1 MQWIGRP
8 SADRDLALADATDMI
23 GLVQNAMEIS
33 APVLHALLD
42 AQTDLIGRT
51 NKEAF
56 NSGLRR
62 RALADLVAQSL
73 AILVQEAESVPG
85 KTGESLT
92 KTRTLLEAVQHDGY
106 GYTLHEG
113 GGDAASRGDDA
124 AAKQSSAHQ
133 PHSLQ
138 RRATSSHHQQS
149 QQPQQPPQQQLWG
162 GSPAALAATAQ
173 TGVISA
179 DGIARRHG
187 EEARFIEPTQAEQLV
202 AAGFNPSS
210 VEVTDEQLVAFVVD
224 KVAAG
229 AAAFK
234 ANKLPQILAALVR
247 EEYMQAAV
255 NATKKAL
262 DPNLRGHIEVGAF
275 VEWWPTSR
283 FATPACEN
291 GWMKELNAEALRT
304 RLMAEALHRQVEA
317 QNALEAKANEE
328 AAAAKRARDLQ
339 QTQPKRVQ
347 QVLGRLRKAEAA
359 VQEVH
364 SAAMREALIAVEELA
379 DVNPEFL
386 QDLHAQLSASSP
398 LMLRAK
404 GGPFAQIIHHKARTS
419 FPSASPGRQ

>member
-113 GGDAASRGDDA
+113 GGDAASRGADA

-149 QQPQQPPQQQLWG
+149 QQPQQPPQQQLV
-162 GSPAALAATAQ
+162 PA
-173 TGVISA
+173 
-179 DGIARRHG
+179 
-187 EEARFIEPTQAEQLV
+187 ELV
-202 AAGFNPSS
+202 
-210 VEVTDEQLVAFVVD
+210 
-224 KVAAG
+224 
-229 AAAFK
+229 
-234 ANKLPQILAALVR
+234 
-247 EEYMQAAV
+247 
-255 NATKKAL
+255 
-262 DPNLRGHIEVGAF
+262 
-275 VEWWPTSR
+275 
-283 FATPACEN
+283 
-291 GWMKELNAEALRT
+291 
-304 RLMAEALHRQVEA
+304 
-317 QNALEAKANEE
+317 
-328 AAAAKRARDLQ
+328 
-339 QTQPKRVQ
+339 
-347 QVLGRLRKAEAA
+347 
-359 VQEVH
+359 
-364 SAAMREALIAVEELA
+364 
-379 DVNPEFL
+379 
-386 QDLHAQLSASSP
+386 
-398 LMLRAK
+398 
-404 GGPFAQIIHHKARTS
+404 
-419 FPSASPGRQ
+419 